1 MYYLINPLSWPF
13 TIIPNLPPNLFEVI
27 DSPIPLLIGILG
39 NKDTAIEIN
48 EIRNGNCNIII
59 INNSGLQYYKEE
71 KINFSKEPMN
81 NLYFS
86 LLKNYSELKMNLTK
100 KKEDENL
107 QFVYEKI
114 YKNIYGSIQ
123 NLLIKKIK
131 KVIEKYKNFL
141 KRSNNNGKSIDTL
154 KTEELELREKIKNDF
169 VKDISDE
176 DNSEFYLIFSQT
188 QIFASYLDLYIE
200 KNNKKFK
207 YI

>member
-59 INNSGLQYYKEE
+59 INNNGLQYYKEE

-131 KVIEKYKNFL
+131 KLIEKYKNFL

-188 QIFASYLDLYIE
+188 QIFASYLDLYID